1 MTVQNFYRI
10 PRMAKV
16 EKIKKD
22 QGEKKQATREQA
34 KDAVKT
40 LLLWAGDNPDRE
52 GLKGTPERFVDAYQ
66 EYFSGYGKDPKEILS
81 RTFKETEGYDEMITL
96 TDITFESHCE
106 HHIAPI
112 IGKAHVGYIPRTKV
126 VGISKIARVVEI
138 FAKRLQIQEK
148 LTTQIANAINEVLNP
163 KGVGVIIEASHQCM
177 TTRGIHKTGVLMVT
191 SRMTGVFRENVSTR
205 REFLDLVGVRE
216 NKISMK
222 N

>member
-1 MTVQNFYRI
+1 
-10 PRMAKV
+10 MAKV
-16 EKIKKD
+16 ERIKKD
-22 QGEKKQATREQA
+22 EGEKRQPTREQA
-34 KDAVKT
+34 KNAVKT

-52 GLKGTPERFVDAYQ
+52 GLKGTPDRLIDSYQ
-66 EYFSGYGKDPKEILS
+66 EYFSGYKKDPKDFLS
-81 RTFKETEGYDEMITL
+81 RTFRETEGYDEMIAL

-112 IGKAHVGYIPRTKV
+112 IGKAHIGYIPKTKV

-163 KGVGVIIEASHQCM
+163 KGIGVIIEASHQCM

-191 SRMTGVFRENVSTR
+191 SKMTGIFKENASTR
-205 REFLDLVGVRE
+205 KEFLDLVGIRA
-216 NKISMK
+216 NKIDVKS
-222 N
+222 

>member
-1 MTVQNFYRI
+1 
-10 PRMAKV
+10 MAKV
-16 EKIKKD
+16 ERIKKD
-22 QGEKKQATREQA
+22 EGEKRQPTREQA
-34 KDAVKT
+34 KNAVKT

-52 GLKGTPERFVDAYQ
+52 GLKGTPDRLIDSYQ
-66 EYFSGYGKDPKEILS
+66 EYFSGYKKDPKDFLS
-81 RTFKETEGYDEMITL
+81 RTFRETEGYDEMIAL

-112 IGKAHVGYIPRTKV
+112 IGKAHIGYIPKTKV

-191 SRMTGVFRENVSTR
+191 SKMTGLFKENASTR
-205 REFLDLVGVRE
+205 KEFLDLGGIRE
-216 NKISMK
+216 NKIDVKS
-222 N
+222 

>member
-1 MTVQNFYRI
+1 
-10 PRMAKV
+10 MAKV
-16 EKIKKD
+16 ERIKKD
-22 QGEKKQATREQA
+22 EGEKRQPTREQA
-34 KDAVKT
+34 KNAVKT

-52 GLKGTPERFVDAYQ
+52 GLKGTPDRLIDSYQ
-66 EYFSGYGKDPKEILS
+66 EYFSGYKKDPKDFLS
-81 RTFKETEGYDEMITL
+81 RTFRETEGYDEMIAL

-112 IGKAHVGYIPRTKV
+112 IGKAHIGYIPKTKV
-126 VGISKIARVVEI
+126 VGISKIARVVEV

-191 SRMTGVFRENVSTR
+191 SKMTGIFKENASTR
-205 REFLDLVGVRE
+205 KEFLDLVGIRA
-216 NKISMK
+216 NKIDVKS
-222 N
+222 

>member
-1 MTVQNFYRI
+1 
-10 PRMAKV
+10 MAKV
-16 EKIKKD
+16 ERIKKD
-22 QGEKKQATREQA
+22 EGEKRQPTREQA
-34 KDAVKT
+34 KNAVKT

-52 GLKGTPERFVDAYQ
+52 GLKGTPDRLIDSYQ
-66 EYFSGYGKDPKEILS
+66 EYFSGYKKDPKDFLS
-81 RTFKETEGYDEMITL
+81 RTFRETEGYDEMIAL

-112 IGKAHVGYIPRTKV
+112 IGKAHVGYIPKTKV
-126 VGISKIARVVEI
+126 VGISKIARVVEV

-191 SRMTGVFRENVSTR
+191 SKMTGIFKENASTR
-205 REFLDLVGVRE
+205 KEFLDLVGIRA
-216 NKISMK
+216 NKIDVKS
-222 N
+222 

>member
-1 MTVQNFYRI
+1 
-10 PRMAKV
+10 MAKV
-16 EKIKKD
+16 ERIKKD
-22 QGEKKQATREQA
+22 EGEKRQPTREQA
-34 KDAVKT
+34 KNAVKT

-52 GLKGTPERFVDAYQ
+52 GLKGTPDRLIDSYQ
-66 EYFSGYGKDPKEILS
+66 EYFSGYKKDPKDFLS
-81 RTFKETEGYDEMITL
+81 RTFRETEGYDEMIAL

-112 IGKAHVGYIPRTKV
+112 IGKAHIGYIPKTKV

-191 SRMTGVFRENVSTR
+191 SKMTGLFKENASTR
-205 REFLDLVGVRE
+205 KEFLDLVGIRA
-216 NKISMK
+216 NKIDVKS
-222 N
+222 

>member
-1 MTVQNFYRI
+1 
-10 PRMAKV
+10 MAKV
-16 EKIKKD
+16 ERIKKD
-22 QGEKKQATREQA
+22 EGEKRQPTREHA
-34 KDAVKT
+34 KNAVKT

-52 GLKGTPERFVDAYQ
+52 GLKGTPDRLIDSYQ
-66 EYFSGYGKDPKEILS
+66 EYFSGYKKDPKDFLS
-81 RTFKETEGYDEMITL
+81 RTFRETEGYDEMIAL

-112 IGKAHVGYIPRTKV
+112 IGKAHIGYIPKTKV

-191 SRMTGVFRENVSTR
+191 SKMTGLFKENASTR
-205 REFLDLVGVRE
+205 KEFLDLVGIRA
-216 NKISMK
+216 NKIDVKS
-222 N
+222 

>member
-1 MTVQNFYRI
+1 
-10 PRMAKV
+10 MAKV
-16 EKIKKD
+16 ERIKKD
-22 QGEKKQATREQA
+22 EGEKRQPTREQA
-34 KDAVKT
+34 KKAVKT

-52 GLKGTPERFVDAYQ
+52 GLKGTPDRLIDSYQ
-66 EYFSGYGKDPKEILS
+66 EYFSGYKKDPKDFLS
-81 RTFKETEGYDEMITL
+81 RTFRETEGYDEMIAL

-112 IGKAHVGYIPRTKV
+112 IGKAHIGYIPKTKV

-191 SRMTGVFRENVSTR
+191 SKMTGIFKENASTR
-205 REFLDLVGVRE
+205 KEFLDLVGIRA
-216 NKISMK
+216 NKIDVKS
-222 N
+222 

>member
-1 MTVQNFYRI
+1 
-10 PRMAKV
+10 MAKV
-16 EKIKKD
+16 ERIKKD
-22 QGEKKQATREQA
+22 EGEKRQPTREQA
-34 KDAVKT
+34 KNAVKT

-52 GLKGTPERFVDAYQ
+52 GLKGTPDRLIDSYQ
-66 EYFSGYGKDPKEILS
+66 EYFSGYKKDPKDFLS
-81 RTFKETEGYDEMITL
+81 RTFRETEGYDEMIAL

-112 IGKAHVGYIPRTKV
+112 IGKAHIGYIPKTKV

-163 KGVGVIIEASHQCM
+163 KGVGVIVEASHQCM

-191 SRMTGVFRENVSTR
+191 SKMTGIFKENASTR
-205 REFLDLVGVRE
+205 KEFLDLVGIRA
-216 NKISMK
+216 NKIDVKS
-222 N
+222 

>member
-1 MTVQNFYRI
+1 
-10 PRMAKV
+10 MAKV
-16 EKIKKD
+16 ERIKKD
-22 QGEKKQATREQA
+22 EGEKRQPTREQA
-34 KDAVKT
+34 KNAVKT

-52 GLKGTPERFVDAYQ
+52 GLKGTPDRLIDSYQ
-66 EYFSGYGKDPKEILS
+66 EYFSGYKKDPKDFLS
-81 RTFKETEGYDEMITL
+81 RTFRETEGYDEMIAL

-112 IGKAHVGYIPRTKV
+112 IGKAHVGYIPKTKV
-126 VGISKIARVVEI
+126 VGISKIARVVEV

-191 SRMTGVFRENVSTR
+191 SKMTGLFKENASTR
-205 REFLDLVGVRE
+205 KEFLDLVGIRA
-216 NKISMK
+216 NKIDVKS
-222 N
+222 

>member
-1 MTVQNFYRI
+1 
-10 PRMAKV
+10 MAKV
-16 EKIKKD
+16 ERIKKD
-22 QGEKKQATREQA
+22 EGEKRQPTREQA
-34 KDAVKT
+34 KNAVKT

-52 GLKGTPERFVDAYQ
+52 GLKGTPDRLIDSYQ
-66 EYFSGYGKDPKEILS
+66 EYFSGYKKDPKDFLS
-81 RTFKETEGYDEMITL
+81 RTFRETEGYDEMIAL

-112 IGKAHVGYIPRTKV
+112 IGKAHIGYIPKTKV

-163 KGVGVIIEASHQCM
+163 KGVGVIVEASHQCM

-191 SRMTGVFRENVSTR
+191 SKMTGLFKENASTR
-205 REFLDLVGVRE
+205 KEFLDLVGIRA
-216 NKISMK
+216 NKIDGKS
-222 N
+222 

>member
-1 MTVQNFYRI
+1 
-10 PRMAKV
+10 MAKV
-16 EKIKKD
+16 ERIKKD
-22 QGEKKQATREQA
+22 EGEKRQPTREQA
-34 KDAVKT
+34 KNAVKT

-52 GLKGTPERFVDAYQ
+52 GLKGTPDRLIDSYQ
-66 EYFSGYGKDPKEILS
+66 EYFSGYKKDPKDFLS
-81 RTFKETEGYDEMITL
+81 RTFRETEGYDEMIAL

-112 IGKAHVGYIPRTKV
+112 IGKAHVGYIPKTKV

-163 KGVGVIIEASHQCM
+163 KGVGVIVEASHQCM

-191 SRMTGVFRENVSTR
+191 SKMTGLFKENASTR
-205 REFLDLVGVRE
+205 KEFLDLVGIRA
-216 NKISMK
+216 NKIDVKS
-222 N
+222 

>member
-1 MTVQNFYRI
+1 
-10 PRMAKV
+10 MAKV
-16 EKIKKD
+16 ERIKKD
-22 QGEKKQATREQA
+22 EGEKRQPTREQA
-34 KDAVKT
+34 KNAVKT

-52 GLKGTPERFVDAYQ
+52 GLKGTPDRLIDSYQ
-66 EYFSGYGKDPKEILS
+66 EYFSGYKKDPKDFLS
-81 RTFKETEGYDEMITL
+81 RTFRETEGYDEMIAL

-112 IGKAHVGYIPRTKV
+112 IGKAHIGYIPKTKV
-126 VGISKIARVVEI
+126 VGISKIARVVEV

-191 SRMTGVFRENVSTR
+191 SKMTGLFKENASTR
-205 REFLDLVGVRE
+205 KEFLDLVGIRA
-216 NKISMK
+216 NKIDVKS
-222 N
+222 

>member
-1 MTVQNFYRI
+1 
-10 PRMAKV
+10 MAKV
-16 EKIKKD
+16 ERIKKD
-22 QGEKKQATREQA
+22 EGEKRQPTREQA
-34 KDAVKT
+34 KNAVKT

-52 GLKGTPERFVDAYQ
+52 GLKGTPDRLIDSYQ
-66 EYFSGYGKDPKEILS
+66 EYFSGYKKDPKDFLS
-81 RTFKETEGYDEMITL
+81 RTFRETEGYDEMIAL

-112 IGKAHVGYIPRTKV
+112 IGKAHIGYIPKTKV

-163 KGVGVIIEASHQCM
+163 KGVCVIVEASHQCM

-191 SRMTGVFRENVSTR
+191 SKMTGLFKDNAATR
-205 REFLDLVGVRE
+205 KEFLDLVGIRA
-216 NKISMK
+216 NKIDVKS
-222 N
+222 

>member
-1 MTVQNFYRI
+1 
-10 PRMAKV
+10 MAKV
-16 EKIKKD
+16 ERIKKD
-22 QGEKKQATREQA
+22 EGEKRQPTREQA
-34 KDAVKT
+34 KNAVKT

-52 GLKGTPERFVDAYQ
+52 GLKGTPDRLIDSYQ
-66 EYFSGYGKDPKEILS
+66 EYFSGYKKDPKDFLS
-81 RTFKETEGYDEMITL
+81 RTFRETEGYDEMIAL

-112 IGKAHVGYIPRTKV
+112 IGKAHIGYIPKTKV

-163 KGVGVIIEASHQCM
+163 KGVGVIVEASHQCM

-191 SRMTGVFRENVSTR
+191 SKMTGIFKENSSTR
-205 REFLDLVGVRE
+205 KEFLDLVGIRA
-216 NKISMK
+216 NKIDVKS
-222 N
+222 

>member
-1 MTVQNFYRI
+1 
-10 PRMAKV
+10 MAKV
-16 EKIKKD
+16 ERIKKD
-22 QGEKKQATREQA
+22 EGEKRQPTREQA
-34 KDAVKT
+34 KNAVKT

-52 GLKGTPERFVDAYQ
+52 GLKGTPDRLIDSYQ
-66 EYFSGYGKDPKEILS
+66 EYFSGYKKDPKDFLS
-81 RTFKETEGYDEMITL
+81 RTFRETEGYDEMIAL

-112 IGKAHVGYIPRTKV
+112 IGKAHIGYIPKTKV

-191 SRMTGVFRENVSTR
+191 SKMTGLFKDNAATR
-205 REFLDLVGVRE
+205 KEFLDLVGIRA
-216 NKISMK
+216 NKIDVKS
-222 N
+222 

>member
-1 MTVQNFYRI
+1 
-10 PRMAKV
+10 MAKV
-16 EKIKKD
+16 ERIKKD
-22 QGEKKQATREQA
+22 EGEKRQPTREQA
-34 KDAVKT
+34 KNAVKT

-52 GLKGTPERFVDAYQ
+52 GLKGTPDRLIDSYQ
-66 EYFSGYGKDPKEILS
+66 EYFSGYKKDPKDFLS
-81 RTFKETEGYDEMITL
+81 RTFRETEGYDEMIAL

-112 IGKAHVGYIPRTKV
+112 IGKAHVGYIPKTKV

-191 SRMTGVFRENVSTR
+191 SKMTGLFKENASTR
-205 REFLDLVGVRE
+205 KEFLDLVGIRA
-216 NKISMK
+216 NKIDVKS
-222 N
+222 

>member
-1 MTVQNFYRI
+1 
-10 PRMAKV
+10 MAKV
-16 EKIKKD
+16 ERIKKD
-22 QGEKKQATREQA
+22 EGEKRQPTREQA
-34 KDAVKT
+34 KNAVKT

-52 GLKGTPERFVDAYQ
+52 GLKGTPDRLIDSYQ
-66 EYFSGYGKDPKEILS
+66 EYFSGYKKDPKDFLS
-81 RTFKETEGYDEMITL
+81 RTFRETEGYDEMIAL

-112 IGKAHVGYIPRTKV
+112 IGKAHIGYIPKTKV
-126 VGISKIARVVEI
+126 VGSSKIARVVEI

-191 SRMTGVFRENVSTR
+191 SKMTGIFKENASTR
-205 REFLDLVGVRE
+205 KEFLDLVGIRA
-216 NKISMK
+216 NKIDVKS
-222 N
+222 

>member
-1 MTVQNFYRI
+1 
-10 PRMAKV
+10 MAKV
-16 EKIKKD
+16 ERIKKD
-22 QGEKKQATREQA
+22 EGEKRQPTREQA
-34 KDAVKT
+34 KNAVKT

-52 GLKGTPERFVDAYQ
+52 GLKGTPDRLIDSYQ
-66 EYFSGYGKDPKEILS
+66 EYFSGYKKDPKDFLS
-81 RTFKETEGYDEMITL
+81 RTFRETEGYDEMIAL

-112 IGKAHVGYIPRTKV
+112 IGKAHIGYIPKTKV

-191 SRMTGVFRENVSTR
+191 SKMTGLFKENASTR
-205 REFLDLVGVRE
+205 KEFLDLVGIRE
-216 NKISMK
+216 NKIDVKS
-222 N
+222 

>member
-1 MTVQNFYRI
+1 
-10 PRMAKV
+10 MAKV
-16 EKIKKD
+16 ERIKKD
-22 QGEKKQATREQA
+22 EGEKRQPTREQA
-34 KDAVKT
+34 KNAVKT

-52 GLKGTPERFVDAYQ
+52 GLKGTPDRLIDSYQ
-66 EYFSGYGKDPKEILS
+66 EYFSGYKKDPKDFLS
-81 RTFKETEGYDEMITL
+81 RTFRETEGYDEMIAL

-112 IGKAHVGYIPRTKV
+112 IGKAHVGYIPKTKV

-163 KGVGVIIEASHQCM
+163 KGVGVIVEASHQCM

-191 SRMTGVFRENVSTR
+191 SKMTGIFKENASTR
-205 REFLDLVGVRE
+205 KEFLDLVGIRA
-216 NKISMK
+216 NKIDVKS
-222 N
+222 

>member
-1 MTVQNFYRI
+1 
-10 PRMAKV
+10 MAKV
-16 EKIKKD
+16 ERIKKD
-22 QGEKKQATREQA
+22 EGEKRQPTREQA
-34 KDAVKT
+34 KNAVKT

-52 GLKGTPERFVDAYQ
+52 GLKGTPDRLIDSYQ
-66 EYFSGYGKDPKEILS
+66 EYFSGYKKDPKDFLS
-81 RTFKETEGYDEMITL
+81 RTFRETEGYDEMIAL

-112 IGKAHVGYIPRTKV
+112 IGKAHVGYIPKTKV

-191 SRMTGVFRENVSTR
+191 SKMTGIFKENASTR
-205 REFLDLVGVRE
+205 KEFLDLVGIRA
-216 NKISMK
+216 NKIDVKS
-222 N
+222 

>member
-1 MTVQNFYRI
+1 
-10 PRMAKV
+10 MAKV
-16 EKIKKD
+16 ERIKKD
-22 QGEKKQATREQA
+22 EGEKRQPTREQA
-34 KDAVKT
+34 KNAVKT

-52 GLKGTPERFVDAYQ
+52 GLKGTPDRLIDSYQ
-66 EYFSGYGKDPKEILS
+66 EYFSGYKKDPKDFLS
-81 RTFKETEGYDEMITL
+81 RTFRETEGYDEMIAL

-112 IGKAHVGYIPRTKV
+112 IGKAHIGYIPKTKV

-191 SRMTGVFRENVSTR
+191 SKMTGIFKENASTR
-205 REFLDLVGVRE
+205 KEFLDLVGIRA
-216 NKISMK
+216 NKIDVKS
-222 N
+222 

>member
-1 MTVQNFYRI
+1 
-10 PRMAKV
+10 MAKV
-16 EKIKKD
+16 ERIKKD
-22 QGEKKQATREQA
+22 EGEKRQPTREQA
-34 KDAVKT
+34 KNAVKT

-52 GLKGTPERFVDAYQ
+52 GLKGTPDRLIDSYQ
-66 EYFSGYGKDPKEILS
+66 EYFSGYKKDPKDFLS
-81 RTFKETEGYDEMITL
+81 RTFRETEGYDEMIAL

-112 IGKAHVGYIPRTKV
+112 IGKAHIGYIPKTKV

-177 TTRGIHKTGVLMVT
+177 TTRGINKTGVLMVT
-191 SRMTGVFRENVSTR
+191 SKMTGIFKENASTR
-205 REFLDLVGVRE
+205 KEFLDLVGIRA
-216 NKISMK
+216 NKIDVKS
-222 N
+222 

>member
-1 MTVQNFYRI
+1 
-10 PRMAKV
+10 MAKV
-16 EKIKKD
+16 ERIKKD
-22 QGEKKQATREQA
+22 EGEKRQPTREQA
-34 KDAVKT
+34 RNAIKT

-52 GLKGTPERFVDAYQ
+52 GLKGTPDRLIDSYQ
-66 EYFSGYGKDPKEILS
+66 EYFSGYKKDPKDFLS
-81 RTFKETEGYDEMITL
+81 RTFRETEGYDEMIAL

-112 IGKAHVGYIPRTKV
+112 IGKAHIGYIPKTKV

-191 SRMTGVFRENVSTR
+191 SKMTGIFKENASTR
-205 REFLDLVGVRE
+205 KEFLDLVGIRA
-216 NKISMK
+216 NKIDVKS
-222 N
+222 

>member
-1 MTVQNFYRI
+1 
-10 PRMAKV
+10 MAKV
-16 EKIKKD
+16 ERIKKD
-22 QGEKKQATREQA
+22 EGEKRQPTREQA
-34 KDAVKT
+34 KNAVKT

-52 GLKGTPERFVDAYQ
+52 GLKGTPDRLIDSYQ
-66 EYFSGYGKDPKEILS
+66 EYFSGYKKDPKDFLS
-81 RTFKETEGYDEMITL
+81 RTFRETEGYDEMIAL

-112 IGKAHVGYIPRTKV
+112 IGKAHIGYIPKTKV

-191 SRMTGVFRENVSTR
+191 SKMTGIFKENASNR
-205 REFLDLVGVRE
+205 KAFLDLVGIRA
-216 NKISMK
+216 NKIDVKS
-222 N
+222 

>member
-1 MTVQNFYRI
+1 
-10 PRMAKV
+10 MAKV
-16 EKIKKD
+16 ERIKKD
-22 QGEKKQATREQA
+22 EGEKRQPTREQA
-34 KDAVKT
+34 KNAVKT

-52 GLKGTPERFVDAYQ
+52 GLKGTPDRLIDSYQ
-66 EYFSGYGKDPKEILS
+66 EYFSGYKKDPKDFLS
-81 RTFKETEGYDEMITL
+81 RTFRETEGYDEMIAL

-112 IGKAHVGYIPRTKV
+112 IGKAHIGYIPKTKV

-163 KGVGVIIEASHQCM
+163 KGVGVIVEASHQCM

-191 SRMTGVFRENVSTR
+191 SKMTGLFKENASTR
-205 REFLDLVGVRE
+205 KEFLDLVGIRA
-216 NKISMK
+216 NKIDVKS
-222 N
+222 

>member
-1 MTVQNFYRI
+1 
-10 PRMAKV
+10 MAKV
-16 EKIKKD
+16 ERIKKD
-22 QGEKKQATREQA
+22 EGEKRQPTREQA
-34 KDAVKT
+34 KNAVKT

-52 GLKGTPERFVDAYQ
+52 GLKGTPDRLIDSYQ
-66 EYFSGYGKDPKEILS
+66 EYFSGYKKDPKDFLS
-81 RTFKETEGYDEMITL
+81 RTFRETEGYDEMIAL

-112 IGKAHVGYIPRTKV
+112 IGKAHIGYIPKTKV

-191 SRMTGVFRENVSTR
+191 SKMTGIFKENASTR
-205 REFLDLVGVRE
+205 KEFLDLVGIRE
-216 NKISMK
+216 NKIDVKS
-222 N
+222 